1 MADDSLSPLD
11 AYQPTA
17 ADVEP
22 APTANTQAGERSVAQ
37 WSGAANTAS
46 NQKPTAS
53 PLDIALSLVF
63 KEIAEQARLATTAT
77 GAAIGLA
84 YGSRIVCRATTGA
97 TAPDVA
103 ACLNNGS
110 GISEACVR
118 TGRVQVSEDVES
130 DSRIDAATC
139 RRFGVRSVLMV
150 PIQQQEERLGVMAIF
165 SPRVNAFCDRDVVT
179 LQAFSRRVAANI
191 ELAKHSLALPS
202 GGVTSAT
209 GATRASSKSPKFRV
223 NLLPKVRTAGWL
235 RSWNSFLMVLVIG
248 LSLTVGWMLGRSS
261 RKPIRAASHASAA
274 VAPST
279 PEVQKDAAA
288 LVPTEQPAPAAVAP
302 PTSESP
308 IKASELPAGSN
319 PEASFAQVTIED
331 RRPVSRSTR
340 EKMESNAETPG
351 LPVNAQP
358 ASNATKASTI
368 KAKDGNSA
376 ESLVVFENRKLTS
389 QSSGSQSLPQ
399 PAGDS
404 GRKITISAAGAKRSA
419 DTSQP
424 VVLPEETAK
433 QYLVRRVEPA
443 FPGAA
448 RQQRIH
454 GRVDVNVIV
463 GKDGS
468 VEGIGQVS
476 GDPQLMRAAAD
487 AIRQWHFK
495 PYLQNG
501 QPVKFQSRITLNF
514 ALP

>member
-97 TAPDVA
+97 TAPDVMTAYLCGAPAPTAVVATTATTATDTVLGPAVA
-103 ACLNNGS
+103 AHPEATVAAVDV
-110 GISEACVR
+110 SEPAVA

-308 IKASELPAGSN
+308 IKASELPKLPS
-319 PEASFAQVTIED
+319 
-331 RRPVSRSTR
+331 RR
-340 EKMESNAETPG
+340 
-351 LPVNAQP
+351 
-358 ASNATKASTI
+358 
-368 KAKDGNSA
+368 
-376 ESLVVFENRKLTS
+376 
-389 QSSGSQSLPQ
+389 
-399 PAGDS
+399 
-404 GRKITISAAGAKRSA
+404 
-419 DTSQP
+419 
-424 VVLPEETAK
+424 
-433 QYLVRRVEPA
+433 
-443 FPGAA
+443 
-448 RQQRIH
+448 
-454 GRVDVNVIV
+454 
-463 GKDGS
+463 
-468 VEGIGQVS
+468 
-476 GDPQLMRAAAD
+476 
-487 AIRQWHFK
+487 
-495 PYLQNG
+495 
-501 QPVKFQSRITLNF
+501 
-514 ALP
+514 